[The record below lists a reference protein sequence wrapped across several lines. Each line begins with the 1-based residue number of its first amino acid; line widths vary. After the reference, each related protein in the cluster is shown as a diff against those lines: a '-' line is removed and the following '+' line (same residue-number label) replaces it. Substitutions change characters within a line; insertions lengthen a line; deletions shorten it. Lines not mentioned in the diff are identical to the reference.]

1 MPQSINALIVDD
13 HPFIIQGYKNVI
25 NLYPNKDITFAFT
38 EAKDCQTGYE
48 AIMNA
53 SEEYD
58 IAFLDISMPEYL
70 EKDIKTGED
79 LAKILKIKMPNCKI
93 VMLTMHAESLKVTS
107 IIEHINP
114 LGLIIKN
121 DLTFEQMILA
131 VKTVLKGDRYYS
143 EAVITY
149 LNQLQQEKIYVDVID
164 KQILHYIYKGI
175 DSEDIPLYITISSS
189 NVRTRKDRMKQLL
202 GMENANDTEFIQA
215 AKSKGMLN

>member
-1 MPQSINALIVDD
+1 
-13 HPFIIQGYKNVI
+13 
-25 NLYPNKDITFAFT
+25 
-38 EAKDCQTGYE
+38 
-48 AIMNA
+48 
-53 SEEYD
+53 
-58 IAFLDISMPEYL
+58 LDISMPEYL
-70 EKDIKTGED
+70 EKDIETGED

-107 IIEHINP
+107 IIEQINP

-131 VKTVLKGDRYYS
+131 LKTVLNGDRYYS